1 MDGWVDWAVEDCVR
15 GRVSGVKGVEWISI
29 SISAS
34 KVERKV
40 KLAVAISIGLGVWY
54 RRQGCVGSVWSIS

>member
-1 MDGWVDWAVEDCVR
+1 MR

-29 SISAS
+29 SVS
-34 KVERKV
+34 KAERKV